1 MSLDRSNNSGG
12 SGISVPSEQV
22 FSSNAER
29 DTYFTNNPSKLVDGA
44 QCVVL
49 TNPPEGLLQQYVEVE
64 WQDRSAVV
72 KGDPGEQG
80 EQGEK
85 GDHVDSAEF
94 SGDDIVFGD
103 TGGRTFTL
111 VDAVNT
117 LKGDQGD
124 AAPTVQ
130 FEFSAQVD
138 GPWVD
143 QATYQLNPNAY
154 QYWRQSNDGGE
165 VWTPGV
171 RVRASVQ
178 DLPDGYGWFS
188 DGSGALQ
195 LQKDGQVILNITP
208 DQVTSET
215 LRVLNG
221 KINFGASKAQY
232 DGVENVLYQNNV
244 TGNTFHPVWQ
254 SAGDDSWQ
262 AFVRTK
268 GDEYTR
274 VNYLGGFVDADS
286 AFVDSTLTLN
296 VAFDQRIY
304 AFYVSS
310 AASHTNCTLQIT
322 QGGKNKLTLEGLDLS
337 VGENHIVFAD
347 TPLGQPFIDVLN
359 GQTYV
364 VRIFDADGQFFD
376 VRAEQGGSTAWW
388 AIDTTAFED
397 KEVLDAGS
405 AGDGLQFDD
414 IERKI
419 ALQAASTDQIG
430 GVKVGVGLAMDGPT
444 LYSTVSGSIT
454 ESVPD
459 EAARLALPQI
469 AQSYT
474 VIQVNDPDNGMPSFV
489 YYLGANKDPSVE
501 DNWIK
506 GGSTSAAVLGFKGAG
521 DSTPREGIIEAT
533 RGDYTG
539 EEITFTDATTSV
551 VRKLVFDNG
560 ELFGEEI

>member
-1 MSLDRSNNSGG
+1 MPMGKGGAGLGSGG
-12 SGISVPSEQV
+12 GIAVPSEQV
-22 FSSNAER
+22 FTSNAER

-44 QCVVL
+44 QCIVL

-72 KGDPGEQG
+72 QGRQG
-80 EQGEK
+80 EQGLQGEQ

-94 SGDDIVFGD
+94 VGDDIVFGD
-103 TGGRTFTL
+103 TGGRTFNL

-165 VWTPGV
+165 TWTPGV

-188 DGSGALQ
+188 DGAGALQ

-208 DQVTSET
+208 EQVTSET

-221 KINFGASKAQY
+221 KINFGASKSQY
-232 DGVENVLYQNNV
+232 DGVENVIFQNNV
-244 TGNTFHPVWQ
+244 TGATFHPVWQ
-254 SAGDDSWQ
+254 NADNGSWRG
-262 AFVRTK
+262 FVRTK

-296 VAFDQRIY
+296 VTFDQRIY

-310 AASHTNCTLQIT
+310 AAIQPNCTLQIT
-322 QGGKNKLTLEGLDLS
+322 QGGKNKLTLEGLNLS
-337 VGENHIVFAD
+337 AGENRIVFAN
-347 TPLGQPFIDVLN
+347 TQLGQPFIDVLN

-364 VRIFDADGQFFD
+364 VRIFDADGQLFD
-376 VRAEQGGSTAWW
+376 VRVEQGGTTAWW

-414 IERKI
+414 TERKI
-419 ALQAASTDQIG
+419 ALQAASTDQLG
-430 GVKVGVGLAMDGPT
+430 GVKVGVGLAMQPDGT
-444 LYSTVSGSIT
+444 LYSTVSGSIVT
-454 ESVPD
+454 AVAD
-459 EAARLALPQI
+459 EAGRLALPQI
-469 AQSYT
+469 AQAYT
-474 VIQVNDPDNGMPSFV
+474 CIQSDIEQIF
-489 YYLGANKDPSVE
+489 YLNASTDPS
-501 DNWIK
+501 DPTNWIE
-506 GGSTSAAVLGFKGAG
+506 GGSTSAAVQGFKGAG

-533 RGDYTG
+533 RGDYTQSLVPA
-539 EEITFTDATTSV
+539 TDETTGT
-551 VRKLVFDNG
+551 KYVFVIDNG
-560 ELFGEEI
+560 ELFLEEI